1 MYVTGSVLAAILAL
15 KGMRSVDRWLLR
27 ENEHRAWKR
36 ALGDA
41 LGYAAVALWIVFALI
56 GMR

>member
-15 KGMRSVDRWLLR
+15 KGLRSVDRWLIR
-27 ENEHRAWKR
+27 KTEHRAWR
-36 ALGDA
+36 HAWRDA
-41 LGYAAVALWIVFALI
+41 IVYAAVALWIVFALI